1 MIGNGVLA
9 DAVENIVIDGVEKRS
24 RCIGHHKM
32 YVRSTHLQMT
42 GQRLWKS
49 TTNISYLSLSLITII
64 RKHTTDTHT
73 HTHIIRKR
81 CVQLS
86 PTHFLIRNIIIF
98 SIFTTSIVLHYE
110 KFLSQYF
117 LSIEKLMDFIWSTAT
132 TEKWCVMCYIF
143 SFHLSAIFCVL
154 SDKLLHTISWRRLW
168 HLNCKWSWQS

>member
-73 HTHIIRKR
+73 HSHHSQKVCAIIAD
-81 CVQLS
+81 
-86 PTHFLIRNIIIF
+86 TFF
-98 SIFTTSIVLHYE
+98 
-110 KFLSQYF
+110 
-117 LSIEKLMDFIWSTAT
+117 D
-132 TEKWCVMCYIF
+132 
-143 SFHLSAIFCVL
+143 
-154 SDKLLHTISWRRLW
+154 
-168 HLNCKWSWQS
+168 